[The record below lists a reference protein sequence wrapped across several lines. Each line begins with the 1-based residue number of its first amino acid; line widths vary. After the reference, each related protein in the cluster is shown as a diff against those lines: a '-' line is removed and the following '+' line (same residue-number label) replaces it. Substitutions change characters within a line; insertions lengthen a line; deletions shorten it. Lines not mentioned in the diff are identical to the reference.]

1 MCSYYKKIK
10 ITPGQSELIENK
22 HDPTRG
28 KFLDYLSIRKPPP
41 KKEYCME
48 VKLKS
53 KI

>member
-28 KFLDYLSIRKPPP
+28 KFLDYLSIRKSP
-41 KKEYCME
+41 KIKK
-48 VKLKS
+48 KLYESEIEK
-53 KI
+53 